1 MLYAS
6 ARQDLVNHYGRNGV
20 ECEIFL
26 YGGAIYIYPAPIAC
40 LVSLPVGMNIDVG
53 YTSGIVFFFKTAV
66 LKGDVLYLADFTS
79 EIVID
84 VKGKAVVFGNVLCY
98 EGENIINGFS
108 LVVAYI
114 LRKSV
119 LLKPLPSMNV

>member
-6 ARQDLVNHYGRNGV
+6 ARLDLVNHYGGDGI

-26 YGGAIYIYPAPIAC
+26 YSGAIYIDSSPLAC
-40 LVSLPVGMNIDVG
+40 LVSFPVGMNIDVG
-53 YTSGIVFFFKTAV
+53 YTSGIVFFFKTTV

-84 VKGKAVVFGNVLCY
+84 VQGKAVIFADVLCY
-98 EGENIINGFS
+98 EGEYIINGFS
-108 LVVAYI
+108 LVIADI
-114 LRKSV
+114 LRKIGV
-119 LLKPLPSMNV
+119 A